1 MMNESTA
8 NIPWPQLQAKL
19 SLAFS
24 NSEFDTYFKQAKIS
38 QWQGHQLVLE
48 ATDPFRR
55 EWMMAQAEKI
65 SKVLREA
72 TGDDALELSFQLPQK
87 EDLRSRLV
95 VAERLVMPAPVEERL
110 TPLND
115 SFNFSNFV
123 VGPSNRFAQAACLAV
138 AENPAHSYNP
148 LVLYGGVGLG
158 KTHLMHAIGNTALV
172 KNPSL
177 RVLYITSENFMN
189 EMIGVLRS
197 GGDMRNFREKFR
209 NVDILLVDDIQ
220 FLAGKEST
228 QEEFFHTFNDL
239 HSRGKQIVA
248 TSDIPPREINL
259 DERLRNRF
267 EWGLVAD
274 IGRPDFETRIAILR
288 RKASEEK
295 RGVPDDVLEFLARTF
310 TSNVR
315 ELEGSLIKIF
325 ALSSILDR
333 EVNVDLAKEA
343 LRDVLRVQSRP
354 ISMEFIQEVVSQHY
368 NLKLSDMKARK
379 RTDAIAFPRQIAMYL
394 SRGLTSASLPEI
406 GNTFGGRDHTTVI
419 HAINK
424 IEKKMAAEHDLAVTI
439 ESLIQ
444 QIKGAS

>member
-1 MMNESTA
+1 MNESTA